1 MEESSFDIF
10 SGMSRRH
17 GHFIESV
24 QGLMN
29 ARERMWEIAD
39 EKAGCY
45 FIYSNSH
52 RSILIKIETFEK
64 KQSAK
69 AKAKKAHA

>member
-1 MEESSFDIF
+1 MEESSFDIC
-10 SGMSRRH
+10 SGLSRRH

-24 QGLMN
+24 EGLMN

-39 EKAGCY
+39 QKPGCY

-52 RSILIKIETFEK
+52 RAILVKIETFEK